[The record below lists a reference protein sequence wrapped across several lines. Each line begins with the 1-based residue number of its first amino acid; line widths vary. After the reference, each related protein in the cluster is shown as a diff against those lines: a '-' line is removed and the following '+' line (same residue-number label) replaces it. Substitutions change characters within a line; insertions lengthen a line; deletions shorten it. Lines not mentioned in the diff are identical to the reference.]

1 MRKDKSEAARVDRR
15 SFLKQ
20 AGVVIGTAGTAAAAG
35 SADVLAETGDV
46 QQPGQAAGYR
56 ETEHVRT
63 YYKLAKL

>member
-1 MRKDKSEAARVDRR
+1 MRKDKSDAAKVDRR

-35 SADVLAETGDV
+35 STEVLAKTDEP
-46 QQPGQAAGYR
+46 QGQAAGYR

-63 YYKLAKL
+63 YYKLAR